1 MSVVPLM
8 FRDWWD
14 DFDTNIRSSRLL
26 DQHFGSGLKR
36 DDLMNFTNTPS
47 ILRRGYIRPWRNTT
61 LQRQDSGSTLNVDQ
75 EKFQVSMIYFFL
87 ISFSRLIN
95 LKIMFYDSSNE
106 SQNTDWSGAKFYYY
120 DILILVFCETG
131 KK

>member
-14 DFDTNIRSSRLL
+14 DFDTNFRSSRLL

-75 EKFQVSMIYFFL
+75 EKFQVSGTFIIVNVIF
-87 ISFSRLIN
+87 
-95 LKIMFYDSSNE
+95 
-106 SQNTDWSGAKFYYY
+106 
-120 DILILVFCETG
+120 
-131 KK
+131 